1 MASADQPRR
10 SQGETSDQIDRRSKW
25 QANSPRANLQALLDL
40 TEWSYFSLD
49 AAGRLVEVSDH
60 LAQLLSSTPDSL
72 VGTPFASLFI
82 PSQRAGLS
90 KRLRS
95 IDVQHVQNTRPSE
108 LHLSLSLGTAFS
120 KPPVAHISRPD
131 RVLQDDQ
138 IVIPVEVL
146 ITPCGAEANAH
157 SSGMGVAFEGLLRP
171 VDVQIAATAP
181 DEMEKTQI
189 AEDELRYTQQQ
200 LNLIMQFGQRVA
212 NCDDLDTLLGYLVKS
227 LHQDFNHWNI
237 DVFTLTDDKKN
248 AFLRASSDEIIE
260 KSNIDSLKTK
270 AEVQLS
276 ISDHGLLQRV
286 ARSGKS
292 VLVNDVSRHPQDE
305 LLQYRPETKS
315 VFAIPLTVSDGVTG
329 ILTVQSGTQEPFTLN
344 ELFLLQILA
353 DRVSVAME
361 NTLLLN
367 ERDQRLAELSAL
379 NQIGM
384 LLASPGQLIDTLD
397 AIIARVSA
405 LFQVEAASLML
416 VEDSRLRFKV
426 AAGTQIEQIKP
437 FTLEIGQGIAG
448 WAVQNRQ
455 TVRVNDVELDARH
468 YPGIDQTISFDTRS
482 LIATPLRIAQRPG
495 DTFQGVGEERVIGV
509 IEILNRLDG
518 RPFTRNDEVL
528 IEFIASSA
536 AVVIENVRLFN
547 ELEQRFSEV
556 SALQRETQR
565 RVEALAALGRASEAI
580 NRALNLDEIIVSA
593 VEAAAALMPSNQ
605 GVALLLREGQTSNL
619 RIAAHQSFERATL
632 DVLGLLEIEE
642 SDDHGISS
650 ISDSLAFDAHL
661 DDTPGSLPLFSVPL
675 RGREE
680 VIGLIVLGA
689 ALPSH
694 ETRRLLQTLGDM
706 VAIAIEK
713 ARLHEETSQRLAEVS
728 TLYTLANQVTT
739 VLDLDRILET
749 TVTIIH
755 RALDCQG
762 CCLYLHDPQTGS
774 LTLKASSGWGR
785 REHVAGD
792 LEVIGQVSRQVLRKR
807 QPVNLTD
814 IKSPRVTKIT
824 SATTPSEG
832 LPGPPAGEAS
842 KEPRTSIRSLLVVPL
857 ITQNTLIGTLSID
870 DRALEAF
877 GPSEGRLLTIA
888 ASQVSVAIENARLLR
903 NLHNRAIQ
911 LEQAIDELRELHRH
925 KTEFIQNVS
934 HELRTPLTFVK
945 SYVQLILEEAMG
957 EINPDLR
964 RTLTVVDERTDAI
977 IRLVNDVIS
986 LERVEM
992 EQFEFRL
999 VSLGDV
1005 VACSVEGAA
1014 MTARESGVNIELQVA
1029 KDLPQ
1034 VHADP
1039 GRLGQVL
1046 DNLLGNAIKF
1056 SPSDSTITVRVR
1068 RDGAFVRT
1076 DVEDQGIGIPAD
1088 KLDRIFDR
1096 FYQVDGS
1103 TTRRFGG
1110 TGLGLAIVKTIV
1122 ESHSGQ
1128 VAVESE
1134 VGVGSI
1140 FSFALPIPPDSE

>member
-1 MASADQPRR
+1 MDDVMASADHPRS
-10 SQGETSDQIDRRSKW
+10 SQGEASDRFRKGSRRQTQS
-25 QANSPRANLQALLDL
+25 QHVNLLALLDL
-40 TEWSYFSLD
+40 TDWAYFSLD
-49 AAGRLVEVSDH
+49 SAGRLIEVSDH
-60 LAQLLSSTPDSL
+60 LAQLLSTTSDSL

-82 PSQRAGLS
+82 PSHGAYLS
-90 KRLRS
+90 KRLLAT
-95 IDVQHVQNTRPSE
+95 DVQHSWKAKPSR
-108 LHLSLSLGTAFS
+108 LHLSLSLPAPLSSRAVTYDAQPKS
-120 KPPVAHISRPD
+120 VPP
-131 RVLQDDQ
+131 QDQ
-138 IVIPVEVL
+138 SLLPVEVL
-146 ITPCGAEANAH
+146 ISRPDPESGTYYAEV
-157 SSGMGVAFEGLLRP
+157 SVAFEGLLRP
-171 VDVQIAATAP
+171 TSMQPITADQ
-181 DEMEKTQI
+181 DEQG
-189 AEDELRYTQQQ
+189 YTRQQ
-200 LNLIMQFGQRVA
+200 LDFIMQIGHRVA
-212 NCDDLDTLLGYLVKS
+212 NSEDLDALLHHLVKS
-227 LHQDFNHWNI
+227 LNQDLGYWCV
-237 DVFTLTDDKKN
+237 DVFVLGDNREN
-248 AFLRASSDEIIE
+248 AVLRASSEDIN
-260 KSNIDSLKTK
+260 KNAFDSSDPR
-270 AEVQLS
+270 ANVQLQ
-276 ISDHGLLQRV
+276 ISDQGLLHKV
-286 ARSGKS
+286 VKSGES
-292 VLVNDVSRHPQDE
+292 VLVNNMDNHPQDE
-305 LLQYRPETKS
+305 LLRYRPQLKS
-315 VFAIPLTVSDGVTG
+315 MLALPLSVSEGVTG
-329 ILTVQSGTQEPFTLN
+329 ILLVQSQTPDTFTPADV
-344 ELFLLQILA
+344 FMLQIMA
-353 DRVSVAME
+353 DQASVAME
-361 NTLLLN
+361 KTLLLN

-397 AIIARVSA
+397 AIIRRVSA

-416 VEDSRLRFKV
+416 VENGRLRFKV

-448 WAVQNRQ
+448 WAVQNNQ
-455 TVRVNDVELDARH
+455 TVRANNVELDTRH

-482 LIATPLRIAQRPG
+482 LIATPLRIAKRPS
-495 DTFQGVGEERVIGV
+495 DTVRETGEERVIGV
-509 IEILNRLDG
+509 IEIINRLDG

-547 ELEQRFSEV
+547 ELDQRLSEV

-580 NRALNLDEIIVSA
+580 NRALNLDEILTSA
-593 VEAAAALMPSNQ
+593 VEAAAALMPSNK
-605 GVALLLREGQTSNL
+605 GVALMLREGQTSDL
-619 RIAAHQSFERATL
+619 YVAAHQSFEPATL
-632 DVLGLLEIEE
+632 NALGLLKIKE
-642 SDDHGISS
+642 SHHQGIRP
-650 ISDSLAFDAHL
+650 ISDSL
-661 DDTPGSLPLFSVPL
+661 DTDIRLNGSPESLPFISVPL

-689 ALPSH
+689 DLPSH

-713 ARLHEETSQRLAEVS
+713 ARLHEETSRRLAEVS

-762 CCLYLHDPQTGS
+762 CCLYLHDPQTGD

-785 REHVAGD
+785 REHVAAD
-792 LEVIGQVSRQVLRKR
+792 LEVIGHISRQVLRKR

-814 IKSPRVTKIT
+814 IKSPKVTRIT
-824 SATTPSEG
+824 SVIDPSEDA
-832 LPGPPAGEAS
+832 PKSSEGEEN
-842 KEPRTSIRSLLVVPL
+842 KDLRTSIRSLLVVPL

-870 DRALEAF
+870 DRSLEAF

-888 ASQVSVAIENARLLR
+888 AAQVSVAIENARLLR
-903 NLHNRAIQ
+903 NLHNRAMQ
-911 LEQAIDELRELHRH
+911 LEQAIEELRELHRH

-964 RTLTVVDERTDAI
+964 STLTIVDERTDAI

-992 EQFEFRL
+992 GQFEFQL
-999 VSLGDV
+999 VSLGEV
-1005 VACSVEGAA
+1005 VARSAEGAA
-1014 MTARESGVNIELQVA
+1014 MTAKESGVDIELQVTD
-1029 KDLPQ
+1029 DLPL
-1034 VHADP
+1034 VRADP

-1056 SPSDSTITVRVR
+1056 SPSNSTITVRVR

-1122 ESHSGQ
+1122 ESHGGQ

-1140 FSFALPIPPDSE
+1140 FSFALPIPHDSK

>member
-1 MASADQPRR
+1 MASADHPRG
-10 SQGETSDQIDRRSKW
+10 SQGEASDQIHKRSKG
-25 QANSPRANLQALLDL
+25 QARGPRANLLALLDF
-40 TEWSYFSLD
+40 TEWAYFSLD
-49 AAGRLVEVSDH
+49 TAGQLIEVSDH
-60 LAQLLSSTPDSL
+60 LAQLLSTTPDSL

-82 PSQRAGLS
+82 PSHRADLS
-90 KRLRS
+90 ERLLAT
-95 IDVQHVQNTRPSE
+95 DVHHAQNARPNK
-108 LHLSLSLGTAFS
+108 LHLSLSLRPPFS
-120 KPPVAHISRPD
+120 TRPVAHISRPD
-131 RVLQDDQ
+131 FVSHDDQ
-138 IVIPVEVL
+138 AMIPVEVL
-146 ITPCGAEANAH
+146 ITRSDPEADSH
-157 SSGMGVAFEGLLRP
+157 SSEMGVAFEGLLRP
-171 VDVQIAATAP
+171 AAMQVAATVR
-181 DEMEKTQI
+181 DETEKTRI
-189 AEDELRYTQQQ
+189 AEDEQEYTRQR
-200 LNLIMQFGQRVA
+200 LNFIMQVGQRVA
-212 NCDDLDTLLGYLVKS
+212 DFEDLDTLLNHLVKS
-227 LHQDFNHWNI
+227 LHRDLNYWCV
-237 DVFTLTDDKKN
+237 DVFFLSDDKKN
-248 AFLRASSDEIIE
+248 ALLRASSKEISE
-260 KSNIDSLKTK
+260 SYIDSSEAK
-270 AEVQLS
+270 ANVPLR
-276 ISDHGLLQRV
+276 ISDQGLLQRV
-286 ARSGKS
+286 VTSSES
-292 VLVNDVSRHPQDE
+292 VLVNDINRYPQDE
-305 LLQYRPETKS
+305 LLQYRPGIKS
-315 VFAIPLTVSDGVTG
+315 VLAVPLTVSEGVTG
-329 ILTVQSGTQEPFTLN
+329 ILAVQSNTQDTFTLN
-344 ELFLLQILA
+344 DVFLLQILA
-353 DRVSVAME
+353 NRASMAIE

-384 LLASPGQLIDTLD
+384 LLASPRQLIDTLD
-397 AIIARVSA
+397 AIIGRVNA

-416 VEDSRLRFKV
+416 IEDGRLRFKV

-448 WAVQNRQ
+448 WAVQNNQ
-455 TVRVNDVELDARH
+455 TVRVNDVELDTRH

-495 DTFQGVGEERVIGV
+495 DTFQGAGEERVIGV
-509 IEILNRLDG
+509 IEIINRLDG

-547 ELEQRFSEV
+547 ELERRFSEV

-565 RVEALAALGRASEAI
+565 RVEALAALGRASETI
-580 NRALNLDEIIVSA
+580 NRALNLDEILISA
-593 VEAAAALMPSNQ
+593 VEAATALTSSNQ
-605 GVALLLREGQTSNL
+605 GVALMLREGQTSDL
-619 RIAAHQSFERATL
+619 RVAAHQSFERATL
-632 DVLGLLEIEE
+632 DALGLLKIEE
-642 SDDHGISS
+642 SDNYGISP
-650 ISDSLAFDAHL
+650 ISDSLAPDIRL
-661 DDTPGSLPLFSVPL
+661 DGTPESLSLISVPL

-762 CCLYLHDPQTGS
+762 CCLYLHDPQTGG

-785 REHVAGD
+785 REHVAAD
-792 LEVIGQVSRQVLRKR
+792 LEVIGHVSRQVLRKR

-814 IKSPRVTKIT
+814 IRSPKITKIT
-824 SATTPSEG
+824 PAPTPSGDAPRSPE
-832 LPGPPAGEAS
+832 GEAN
-842 KEPRTSIRSLLVVPL
+842 KETPTSIRSLLVVPL

-870 DRALEAF
+870 DRSLEAF

-888 ASQVSVAIENARLLR
+888 AAQVSVAIENARLLR

-911 LEQAIDELRELHRH
+911 LEQAIEELHELHRH

-992 EQFEFRL
+992 GQFEFRL
-999 VSLGDV
+999 VSLGEV
-1005 VACSVEGAA
+1005 VARSAEGAA
-1014 MTARESGVNIELQVA
+1014 MTAKESGVNIELQVA
-1029 KDLPQ
+1029 DDLPL

-1140 FSFALPIPPDSE
+1140 FSFALPIPSDSE